1 MQNKINIIKLLLEKY
16 DITMADI
23 SLEMGL
29 KANSLSSIFYADI
42 KISDRKINRIIAACI
57 SYAEK
62 QQAKFNAFAVEIDK
76 LSSQ

>member
-1 MQNKINIIKLLLEKY
+1 MHKKINTIKSLLEKY

-29 KANSLSSIFYADI
+29 KANSLSSIFYSDI
-42 KISDRKINRIIAACI
+42 KITDKKLNRIIEACR

-62 QQAKFNAFAVEIDK
+62 QQAKFNAFAAEIDK
-76 LSSQ
+76 LS

>member
-1 MQNKINIIKLLLEKY
+1 MQRKINIIKSLLEKY

-29 KANSLSSIFYADI
+29 KANSLSSIFYTDI
-42 KISDRKINRIIAACI
+42 KISDKKLNRIIAACI

-62 QQAKFNAFAVEIDK
+62 QQAKFNAFAAEIDK
-76 LSSQ
+76 LS

>member
-1 MQNKINIIKLLLEKY
+1 MHKKINTIKSLLEKY

-29 KANSLSSIFYADI
+29 KANSLSSIFYSDI
-42 KISDRKINRIIAACI
+42 KITDKKFNRIIEACR

-62 QQAKFNAFAVEIDK
+62 QHAKFNAFAAEIDK
-76 LSSQ
+76 LS

>member
-1 MQNKINIIKLLLEKY
+1 MQRKINIIKSLLEKY

-29 KANSLSSIFYADI
+29 KANSLSSIFYTDI
-42 KISDRKINRIIAACI
+42 KISDKKVNRIIAACI

-62 QQAKFNAFAVEIDK
+62 QQAKFNAFAAEIDK
-76 LSSQ
+76 LS